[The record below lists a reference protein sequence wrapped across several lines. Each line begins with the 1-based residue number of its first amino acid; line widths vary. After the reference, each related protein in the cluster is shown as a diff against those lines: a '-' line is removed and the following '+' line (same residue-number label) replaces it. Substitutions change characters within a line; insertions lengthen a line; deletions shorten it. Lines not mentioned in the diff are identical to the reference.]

1 MTREDMTAFYARRV
15 DAMNRHDT
23 AELSQNHCEDGVVDS
38 PLSGG
43 SARGRESIQRV
54 YESFMHAFPD
64 VRVTQESLL
73 IDGQRAVLLA
83 MLSGTDSGGLLGLA
97 PTGRSFS
104 MSMVLLDEFEDG
116 RIARE
121 RRIYDFTGLLLQI
134 GALKAK
140 PV

>member
-1 MTREDMTAFYARRV
+1 
-15 DAMNRHDT
+15 
-23 AELSQNHCEDGVVDS
+23 
-38 PLSGG
+38 
-43 SARGRESIQRV
+43 
-54 YESFMHAFPD
+54 
-64 VRVTQESLL
+64 
-73 IDGQRAVLLA
+73 
-83 MLSGTDSGGLLGLA
+83 
-97 PTGRSFS
+97 